1 MSKNDCVLTVRI
13 DASSLLRLQQM
24 AEDLDWTVSHLC
36 RKIIKQHIAQKDRDQ
51 SDGSHVDQ

>member
-1 MSKNDCVLTVRI
+1 MPKNDCVLTVRI
-13 DASSLLRLQQM
+13 DASTLLRLQQM

-51 SDGSHVDQ
+51 SAGCE